1 MNLLSKVRILSRKSD
16 LAIIQSMQVGN
27 ALQKKFPNLS
37 IEYMTKSTAGDKDL
51 KTPLSEMPNPGVFT
65 DDLRKEL
72 IKNNCD
78 IVVHSWKDL
87 PLDLGKSTIIAGTLN
102 REDQRDI
109 IFVNKKNLEKIK
121 ASKSINILSSSPRRI
136 YNLKSFIPKY
146 FPFQLENINFE
157 NIRGNIPTRFRK
169 FLEKDLDSIVI
180 AKAAIDRLIANPF
193 PEFTNLSNQIK
204 NYINKCIWMITP
216 LSLNPT
222 SPGQGSL
229 GIEIN
234 KENTKLSNA
243 ISNISESIFPLRN
256 VIASKA
262 GSLSIRFFFD
272 KSSIISHSNLGLFF
286 NKFIPSSCI
295 LSTIAIFSIN
305 YPNKPKWVYLIF
317 K

>member
-109 IFVNKKNLEKIK
+109 IFVNKKNINKIQT
-121 ASKSINILSSSPRRI
+121 SKSINILSSSPRRI
-136 YNLKSFIPKY
+136 YNLKSY
-146 FPFQLENINFE
+146 
-157 NIRGNIPTRFRK
+157 
-169 FLEKDLDSIVI
+169 
-180 AKAAIDRLIANPF
+180 
-193 PEFTNLSNQIK
+193 
-204 NYINKCIWMITP
+204 
-216 LSLNPT
+216 
-222 SPGQGSL
+222 
-229 GIEIN
+229 
-234 KENTKLSNA
+234 
-243 ISNISESIFPLRN
+243 
-256 VIASKA
+256 
-262 GSLSIRFFFD
+262 
-272 KSSIISHSNLGLFF
+272 
-286 NKFIPSSCI
+286 
-295 LSTIAIFSIN
+295 
-305 YPNKPKWVYLIF
+305 
-317 K
+317 